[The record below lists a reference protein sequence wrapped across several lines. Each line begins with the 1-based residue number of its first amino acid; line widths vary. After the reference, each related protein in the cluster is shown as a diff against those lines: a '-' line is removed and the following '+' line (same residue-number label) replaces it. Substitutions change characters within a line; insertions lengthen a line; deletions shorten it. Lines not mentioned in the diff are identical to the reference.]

1 MRTSEYTRVNA
12 TRKTLLAYL
21 AAAAV
26 YIALGVILPELLLS
40 WIVGVAY
47 LLVAVWLVPALVRR
61 VR

>member
-1 MRTSEYTRVNA
+1 VRPA
-12 TRKTLLAYL
+12 RKTLLGYL

-26 YIALGVILPELLLS
+26 YIALGVIVPELLLA

-47 LLVAVWLVPALVRR
+47 LLVAVWLVPALARR

>member
-1 MRTSEYTRVNA
+1 MRPGR
-12 TRKTLLAYL
+12 RTLVVYL

-47 LLVAVWLVPALVRR
+47 LLVAVWLVPALARR

>member
-1 MRTSEYTRVNA
+1 LRTSKDTRVRPA
-12 TRKTLLAYL
+12 RKTLLGYL

-26 YIALGVILPELLLS
+26 YVALGVILPELLLS

-47 LLVAVWLVPALVRR
+47 LLVAVWLVPALARR

>member
-1 MRTSEYTRVNA
+1 MRAIEDTGMSPGARTLA
-12 TRKTLLAYL
+12 TYL

-47 LLVAVWLVPALVRR
+47 LLLAVWLGPALARR
-61 VR
+61 VL